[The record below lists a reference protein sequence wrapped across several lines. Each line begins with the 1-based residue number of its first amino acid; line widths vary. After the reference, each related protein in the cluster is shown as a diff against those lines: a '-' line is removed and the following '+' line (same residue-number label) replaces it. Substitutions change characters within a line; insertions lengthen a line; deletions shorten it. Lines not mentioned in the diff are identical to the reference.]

1 MKISFCHNWGGKL
14 DAKKFT
20 TIRRNPY
27 WLDKRGE
34 IHVYLNGSF
43 YAKRKL
49 KDVIRVPFGTI
60 DRSVV
65 EADTGLSYPEALRV
79 FENFKINEDT
89 MVCILFFFE

>member
-1 MKISFCHNWGGKL
+1 MNIKFIHNWGGKL
-14 DAKKFT
+14 DAKNFT

-34 IHVYLNGSF
+34 IDVYLNGSF

-49 KDVIRVPFGTI
+49 VDVIRVPFGTI

-65 EADTGLSYPEALRV
+65 EADTGLSYEASLKI
-79 FENFKINEDT
+79 FESFRIKEDT
-89 MVCILFFFE
+89 MVCILFFE

>member
-14 DAKKFT
+14 NAKKLT

-34 IHVYLNGSF
+34 IHVYLKGEY
-43 YAKRKL
+43 YAKREL
-49 KDVIRVPFGTI
+49 VDVIRVPFGTI
-60 DRSVV
+60 DKSVV

-89 MVCILFFFE
+89 MVCILFFE